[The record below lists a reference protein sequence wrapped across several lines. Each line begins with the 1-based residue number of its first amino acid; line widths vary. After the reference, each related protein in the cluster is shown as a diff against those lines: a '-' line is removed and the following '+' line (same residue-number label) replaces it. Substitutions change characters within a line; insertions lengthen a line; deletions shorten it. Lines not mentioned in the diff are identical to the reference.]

1 MILHRIISAMP
12 SIASLKL
19 FNYDKSLRLIKHR
32 VRSGDFLLEVNILS
46 AEEYEM
52 GGHRIGGKRVLH
64 KTDTV
69 RGEAGQ
75 TLKKRSCCI
84 KNIFV

>member
-19 FNYDKSLRLIKHR
+19 FNYDKSLGLIKHR

-46 AEEYEM
+46 AEEYE
-52 GGHRIGGKRVLH
+52 I
-64 KTDTV
+64 
-69 RGEAGQ
+69 
-75 TLKKRSCCI
+75 
-84 KNIFV
+84 